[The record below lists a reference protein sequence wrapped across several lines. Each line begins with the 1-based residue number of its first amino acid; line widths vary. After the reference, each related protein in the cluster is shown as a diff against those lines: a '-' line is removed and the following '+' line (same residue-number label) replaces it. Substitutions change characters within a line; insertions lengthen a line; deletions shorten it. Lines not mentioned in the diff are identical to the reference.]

1 MEIRDIEIFLT
12 LAQEL
17 HFGRTA
23 KRLYVT
29 PARVSQAIKKQERGI
44 GGALFERTSHHVR
57 LTPLGQQLYDDLLP
71 AYRGLRQ
78 GLERAALT
86 ARGKPDVLRLGMI
99 SSNTGDLRPVLAEF
113 AARRPGCTVQIRAV
127 PYDGPF
133 AHLRAGTVDVLLVW
147 LPIEEP
153 DLTVGPVVC
162 TEPVVLVVSAN
173 HRLAVRD
180 SVSYEDLA
188 DEPVVTGAAPAY
200 WREALIPTR
209 TPSGRPIPAGPAVV
223 DGTQL
228 FAVVATGEAVCPAF
242 AHGLRYY
249 SRPDIAYIPIRDAP
263 LSRWAF
269 CWRSDAE
276 TDAIR
281 ALASVAADLG
291 PLAL

>member
-1 MEIRDIEIFLT
+1 VELRDIEIFLT
-12 LAQEL
+12 LAREL

-23 KRLYVT
+23 ERLYVT
-29 PARVSQAIKKQERGI
+29 PARVSQAIKKQERAI

-57 LTPLGQQLYDDLLP
+57 LTALGQQLHDDLSP
-71 AYRGLRQ
+71 AYQALRHAV
-78 GLERAALT
+78 ERAART
-86 ARGKPDVLRLGMI
+86 ARGEPEVLRLGMI
-99 SSNTGDLRPVLAEF
+99 SSNTGDLRPILTEF
-113 AARRPGCTVQIRAV
+113 AARRPGCTVQLRAV
-127 PYDGPF
+127 AYDDPF
-133 AHLRAGTVDVLLVW
+133 ARLRAGTVDVLLVW

-162 TEPVVLVVSAN
+162 TEPVVLVVSAA
-173 HRLAVRD
+173 HRLAARA

-188 DEPVVTGAAPAY
+188 DEVVVTGASPAY
-200 WREALIPTR
+200 WREALIPSR
-209 TPSGRPIPAGPAVV
+209 TPSGRHVPAGPAVS

-242 AHGLRYY
+242 AHGMRYY
-249 SRPDIAYIPIRDAP
+249 ARPDIAYVPIRDAP

-281 ALASVAADLG
+281 TLASVAADLG
-291 PLAL
+291 PLPL